1 MFRANSILTK
11 GADVDGRP
19 RYTTN
24 TDIPD
29 DIFLEKKDMRG
40 EDEIDVE
47 SFSTKKFVKGDI
59 EGPMWRLRR
68 RPHQIWSVHLL
79 VDEDFCVKN

>member
-1 MFRANSILTK
+1 
-11 GADVDGRP
+11 
-19 RYTTN
+19 
-24 TDIPD
+24 
-29 DIFLEKKDMRG
+29 MRG

-47 SFSTKKFVKGDI
+47 EFSLKKFVRGDI

-79 VDEDFCVKN
+79 VDEDFCVTP

>member
-1 MFRANSILTK
+1 MAA
-11 GADVDGRP
+11 GAGNDGRP
-19 RYTTN
+19 KFTTKE
-24 TDIPD
+24 PD
-29 DIFLEKKDMRG
+29 GDNFPDNIFLEKKDMRG

-47 SFSTKKFVKGDI
+47 EMSLKKFVRGDI

-79 VDEDFCVKN
+79 VDEDFCVT